1 MKFFL
6 DTANLDDIISATEM
20 GLIDGVTTN
29 PSLVAR
35 EGKEFLP
42 LVSEI
47 CRIVHGPVSLE
58 TVSPDADGM
67 MKEARDLASIGEN
80 VVVKIPV
87 TIEGL
92 KAIRVLESEGVAT
105 GTTLVFSPSQG
116 LLAAKAGTRY
126 VIPFLGRLDDIS
138 AAGIGLAV
146 QIQEILSN
154 YGFDAEVLAASV
166 RNPGHVTACALSGVP
181 IVTAPLNVYKQMAGH
196 PLTDIGIQRFLADW
210 ESAKAEL

>member
-1 MKFFL
+1 MKL
-6 DTANLDDIISATEM
+6 VIQEMAGLAEGPGLAEVTGSTADTIIAGGREM
-20 GLIDGVTTN
+20 
-29 PSLVAR
+29 A
-35 EGKEFLP
+35 
-42 LVSEI
+42 
-47 CRIVHGPVSLE
+47 
-58 TVSPDADGM
+58 AW
-67 MKEARDLASIGEN
+67 AEN

-196 PLTDIGIQRFLADW
+196 PLTDIGIQRFFADW

>member
-1 MKFFL
+1 MQFFV
-6 DTANLDDIISATEM
+6 DSTEISDIKEALAL
-20 GLIDGVTTN
+20 GLCDGVTTN
-29 PSLVAR
+29 PSLIAKSGRALKPVIQEIA
-35 EGKEFLP
+35 G
-42 LVSEI
+42 LVE
-47 CRIVHGPVSLE
+47 GPVLAEVTGSAA
-58 TVSPDADGM
+58 DAIIAEGR
-67 MKEARDLASIGEN
+67 EIAAWAEN

-92 KAIRVLESEGVAT
+92 KAIRALESEDIAT

-126 VIPFLGRLDDIS
+126 VIPFIGRLDDIS
-138 AAGIGLAV
+138 DAGIGLAV

-166 RNPGHVTACALSGVP
+166 RNPGHVIACAMSGVP
-181 IVTAPLNVYKQMAGH
+181 VVTAPLNVYKQMAGH

-210 ESAKAEL
+210 ESAKTEL